1 MVPGVFGK
9 RHKPELNQI
18 ERVINKT
25 HSVIW
30 GCPICY
36 PGQGLSVKCGT
47 SVPFNR
53 SIECLQCVEG
63 VTYSDKES
71 TGVCLA
77 CRVCGENQVKTGV
90 CSLEKDDTDCK
101 CIEDFYREIT
111 GDCHECGW
119 CCVNDSRDEYM
130 PDCTGMPKNK
140 RCRIQK
146 HSDECVPQKTTVLT
160 LPMKIFAHGPK
171 LSQAQI
177 ASIGVGVFLTIIAV
191 LALCVL
197 WRRED
202 LRQRV
207 QNFFWRNCCCPKTM
221 NFQDEGPSSQDD
233 VEKANC
239 KVEVARSVQNPP
251 PSTHLLKGADEAVVL
266 QFEVNANTTGI
277 NSGTTCSSRPEIEG
291 MRENVPLC

>member
-9 RHKPELNQI
+9 RHKPRPNEI
-18 ERVINKT
+18 ERVINET
-25 HSVIW
+25 HSIIW
-30 GCPICY
+30 GCPTCH

-53 SIECLQCVEG
+53 IIECLLCEKG
-63 VTYSDKES
+63 VTYSDTEG
-71 TGVCLA
+71 TGVCLP
-77 CRVCGENQVKTGV
+77 CRVCSENQLKTGV
-90 CSLEKDDTDCK
+90 CSLEVDSIDCAG
-101 CIEDFYREIT
+101 CIEGYYKEIT
-111 GDCHECGW
+111 GDCHECSW

-130 PDCTGMPKNK
+130 PDCTGMPIKNK
-140 RCRIQK
+140 HCRIQK
-146 HSDECVPQKTTVLT
+146 HSDECVPPKTTVST
-160 LPMKIFAHGPK
+160 LPMK

-177 ASIGVGVFLTIIAV
+177 TGIGVGVTLTIIAV

-251 PSTHLLKGADEAVVL
+251 PSKHLLKGTDEAVVL

-277 NSGTTCSSRPEIEG
+277 DSGTTCRSKPEIEG